1 MKLSRTI
8 TLGLS
13 VGAILL
19 FSGCASK
26 ATMENMVYK
35 SDTHQQYNPVLKE
48 AVTIDSISGGHITL
62 PFYISEIGDD
72 EFKDAVK
79 NSLIAEKLYSD
90 NGRYKL
96 IIEIN
101 DMDHPMFGL
110 DMKVTLDI
118 NYRLIDSKT
127 KMEVVNKKIIS
138 SYTATFSDA
147 AMGIVRL
154 RLANEGSG
162 RESIKGLLMELSKL
176 QIDPNEVSIL
186 K

>member
-1 MKLSRTI
+1 MKLLRNI
-8 TLGLS
+8 TLALS

-19 FSGCASK
+19 LSGCASK

-35 SDTHQQYNPVLKE
+35 NAIHQQYSPALKE
-48 AVTIDSISGGHITL
+48 SIEIESISGGHITV
-62 PFYISEIGDD
+62 PVYISEIGDD

-79 NSLIAEKLYSD
+79 HSLIAEKLYSD

-110 DMKVTLDI
+110 DLKVTLDI
-118 NYRLIDSKT
+118 NYRLIDSKIN
-127 KMEVVNKKIIS
+127 KEVLNKKIIS
-138 SYTATFSDA
+138 SYTATFGDSA
-147 AMGIVRL
+147 LAIKRL

-162 RESIKGLLMELSKL
+162 RESIKALLMELSKL
-176 QIDPNEVSIL
+176 QIDPNEVSVI